1 MTVPSPVGFLDFFVL
16 EASDYIDQLD
26 AQLKA
31 GGGGLDADALQRAA
45 RALRGSATMA
55 KLPAFAEM
63 AAASSPRWTTASCSC
78 GMCAHG
84 APETTPVP
92 ALASPS

>member
-1 MTVPSPVGFLDFFVL
+1 MTVPSPVGFLDFFIL

-31 GGGGLDADALQRAA
+31 GGGAGLDADALQRAA
-45 RALRGSATMA
+45 RALRGSAMMA

-63 AAASSPRWTTASCSC
+63 AAGLERVGRGLRDGSVQWD
-78 GMCAHG
+78 
-84 APETTPVP
+84 V
-92 ALASPS
+92 ALGGVLVATVDD